1 MEYVGR
7 RPCQIAIGSHME
19 DARTVAKATDRFERR
34 REKRNHALS
43 EPMVELKFPGLPTY
57 QLKLKEISPRG
68 AGIIVRPDSKL
79 LGLISVGQK
88 LKLRLLSPV
97 SFEMLSGDFGAT
109 IEHISELRE
118 GAYKGHIVVGVSL
131 NGISGSGG

>member
-1 MEYVGR
+1 
-7 RPCQIAIGSHME
+7 
-19 DARTVAKATDRFERR
+19 
-34 REKRNHALS
+34 
-43 EPMVELKFPGLPTY
+43 
-57 QLKLKEISPRG
+57 
-68 AGIIVRPDSKL
+68 L

-97 SFEMLSGDFGAT
+97 SFEMLSGDFAAT
-109 IEHISELRE
+109 IAHISELRE